1 MPLHHRADDAASIA
15 RPCSASWSPMPM
27 HPRPLQKIVDERRW
41 IAGAITLVVGRGA
54 SKEVASKVGLPVT

>member
-1 MPLHHRADDAASIA
+1 VLRVVVRSVGKIERRAQDAGPL
-15 RPCSASWSPMPM
+15 MGGEFVT
-27 HPRPLQKIVDERRW
+27 QKIVDERRW